1 MDTKGLIF
9 LAVVWFLFNLIARK
23 KGPPGHPKG
32 QPEPGHGTPRP
43 LPRPATMDPTQR
55 EGSQLEQLLRQ
66 LGRTLD
72 QAGDPLGRLPDRPIP
87 SAEEEE
93 EGQSLEVTPVVR
105 SREIDVPRISRLPVD
120 QDDEAERVAA
130 RRISAAEGRDR
141 GHSKADHLA
150 FDQRIKREP
159 ADKTSTRGYTVRKLR
174 EAVVWREILGPPV
187 SLRDSVDP

>member
-23 KGPPGHPKG
+23 KGPPVPPKG

-72 QAGDPLGRLPDRPIP
+72 QAGGPLGRLPDRPIP
-87 SAEEEE
+87 SAEAEE

-105 SREIDVPRISRLPVD
+105 SREIDVPRVSRLPVD
-120 QDDEAERVAA
+120 QDDEAEQLVA

-141 GHSKADHLA
+141 GHSKVDHLA